1 MQEHMH
7 DYLVNGKGSAMG
19 ALDNIIEEWEEVFES
34 EGKL

>member
-1 MQEHMH
+1 MH
-7 DYLVNGKGSAMG
+7 YYIVNGKGTANG